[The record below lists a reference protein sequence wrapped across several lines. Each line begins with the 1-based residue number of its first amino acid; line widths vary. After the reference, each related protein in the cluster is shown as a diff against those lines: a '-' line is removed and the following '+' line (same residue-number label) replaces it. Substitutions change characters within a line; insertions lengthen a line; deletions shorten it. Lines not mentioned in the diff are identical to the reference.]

1 MSKFDSILKKIEE
14 QMPVQQTQQPVTGVQ
29 PKPAGVQ
36 PPQTASQQ
44 KPVLNT
50 TQQQEVEKLADQ
62 LSKINDPNKIKEL
75 LATIMQGV
83 THPQNGVNAQT
94 KAV

>member
-1 MSKFDSILKKIEE
+1 MSKFDAVLKRIEE
-14 QMPVQQTQQPVTGVQ
+14 QMPNVQQQPTGTQ
-29 PKPAGVQ
+29 PAGSQTQ
-36 PPQTASQQ
+36 PAAQQ
-44 KPVLNT
+44 KPALNP

-62 LSKINDPNKIKEL
+62 LAKINDPNKIKEV

-83 THPQNGVNAQT
+83 THPQNGVSTQT

>member
-1 MSKFDSILKKIEE
+1 MSKFDAVLKKIEE
-14 QMPVQQTQQPVTGVQ
+14 ALPVTPQ
-29 PKPAGVQ
+29 QQQQAAGVQ
-36 PPQTASQQ
+36 PNTAQQ
-44 KPVLNT
+44 KPALNT

-62 LSKINDPNKIKEL
+62 LAKINDPNKIKEV

-83 THPQNGVNAQT
+83 THPQNGVSAQT

>member
-1 MSKFDSILKKIEE
+1 MSKFDAVLKRIEE
-14 QMPVQQTQQPVTGVQ
+14 QMPTTVQPAGAAQQQKPNPATPQQP
-29 PKPAGVQ
+29 
-36 PPQTASQQ
+36 

-62 LSKINDPNKIKEL
+62 LSKINDPKQIKDI

-83 THPQNGVNAQT
+83 THPQNGVNTQT

>member
-14 QMPVQQTQQPVTGVQ
+14 ALPVTPQ
-29 PKPAGVQ
+29 QQQQAAGVQ
-36 PPQTASQQ
+36 PPAPTQQT
-44 KPVLNT
+44 PPLNP

-62 LSKINDPNKIKEL
+62 LAKINDPNKIKEV

-83 THPQNGVNAQT
+83 THPQNGVGAQT
-94 KAV
+94 KTV

>member
-1 MSKFDSILKKIEE
+1 MSKFDDVLKRIEE
-14 QMPVQQTQQPVTGVQ
+14 QMPNMQQQPAAGTQ
-29 PKPAGVQ
+29 TNPANIAQ
-36 PPQTASQQ
+36 QQ
-44 KPVLNT
+44 KPALNP

-62 LSKINDPNKIKEL
+62 LAKINDPNKIKEV

-83 THPQNGVNAQT
+83 THPQNGVGAQT

>member
-1 MSKFDSILKKIEE
+1 MSKFDAVLKRIEE
-14 QMPVQQTQQPVTGVQ
+14 QMPNMQQQPAVGTQ
-29 PKPAGVQ
+29 TNPANM
-36 PPQTASQQ
+36 AQQ
-44 KPVLNT
+44 KPALNP

-62 LSKINDPNKIKEL
+62 LAKINDPNKIKEV

-83 THPQNGVNAQT
+83 THPQNGVGAQT